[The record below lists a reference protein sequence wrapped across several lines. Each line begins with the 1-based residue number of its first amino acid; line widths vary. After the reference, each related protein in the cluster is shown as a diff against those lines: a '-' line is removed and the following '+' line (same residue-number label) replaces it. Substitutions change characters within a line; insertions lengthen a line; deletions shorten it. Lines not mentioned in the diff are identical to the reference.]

1 MSKDLF
7 EANPSLDRYYE
18 TADGTAFY
26 TNNSAELH
34 AKTLDDKSVVLRK
47 RNESHNPEGEL
58 ESHNPEGEL
67 ESPKPEGELES
78 HNPEGEL
85 EAVETPKAKKNTKTQ

>member
-26 TNNSAELH
+26 TENSAELH
-34 AKTLDDKSVVLRK
+34 AKTLEDQTVVLRMRAPQPPK
-47 RNESHNPEGEL
+47 GELETPNPEGEL
-58 ESHNPEGEL
+58 ETP
-67 ESPKPEGELES
+67 
-78 HNPEGEL
+78 NPEGEL
-85 EAVETPKAKKNTKTQ
+85 EAPKTTKKTKKQ